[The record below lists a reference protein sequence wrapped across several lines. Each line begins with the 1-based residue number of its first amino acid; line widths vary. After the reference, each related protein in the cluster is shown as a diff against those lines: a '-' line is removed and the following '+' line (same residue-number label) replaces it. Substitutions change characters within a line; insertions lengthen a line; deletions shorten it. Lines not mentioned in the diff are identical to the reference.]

1 MQPGVNIEDRN
12 HFVAQHDHPFDERRR
27 RGHARRAAVHDD
39 LADGH
44 NVHEEGFR
52 ADAKGD
58 ETEIGAWRVEG
69 GGCAAALLFA
79 FPPTARRPLPASH
92 ARTRNFRISSSKPR
106 MASDSSV
113 SVSLISLAEIRFSSA
128 IVRTCSIVFMIF
140 SLSMVWLL
148 AA

>member
-27 RGHARRAAVHDD
+27 CGHARRAAVHDD

-44 NVHEEGFR
+44 DVHEEGFR
-52 ADAKGD
+52 ADTKGD
-58 ETEIGAWRVEG
+58 ETEIGGRRAAG
-69 GGCAAALLFA
+69 GGWGG
-79 FPPTARRPLPASH
+79 TH
-92 ARTRNFRISSSKPR
+92 ARTRNLRISSSSPR

-113 SVSLISLAEIRFSSA
+113 SVSLISLAEIRFPSA